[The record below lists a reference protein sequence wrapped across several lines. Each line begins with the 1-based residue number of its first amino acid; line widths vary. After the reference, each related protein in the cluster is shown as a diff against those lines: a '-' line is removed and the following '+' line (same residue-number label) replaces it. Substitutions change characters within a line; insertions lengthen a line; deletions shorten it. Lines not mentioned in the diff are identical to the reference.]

1 MHECRKPISFS
12 FGLIHAFVGCQP
24 PDRKIVFRR
33 LGVGSGGL
41 TVAVIAGPHG
51 KNAVTQLP
59 PDIAVTNALLLS
71 KLHHITP
78 QSAVLLRRRLRSLLP
93 LLPLLLLSGTLSGL
107 LRGREK

>member
-1 MHECRKPISFS
+1 MPSWDANRQILKSS
-12 FGLIHAFVGCQP
+12 
-24 PDRKIVFRR
+24 
-33 LGVGSGGL
+33 LGVSESDQAGGL
-41 TVAVIAGPHG
+41 TAAVIAGPHG

-93 LLPLLLLSGTLSGL
+93 LLLLLLLSGTLSGL

>member
-1 MHECRKPISFS
+1 MIN
-12 FGLIHAFVGCQP
+12 AFVGCQP
-24 PDRKIVFRR
+24 PDHKIVFRR

-41 TVAVIAGPHG
+41 TAAVIAAGPHG
-51 KNAVTQLP
+51 KNAVTRLP

-93 LLPLLLLSGTLSGL
+93 LLLLLLSGTLSGL